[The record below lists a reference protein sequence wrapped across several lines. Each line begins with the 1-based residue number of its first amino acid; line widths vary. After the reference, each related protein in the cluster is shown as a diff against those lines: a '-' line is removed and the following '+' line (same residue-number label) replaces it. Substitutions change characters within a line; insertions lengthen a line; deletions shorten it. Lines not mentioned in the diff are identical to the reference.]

1 MAHSEKGLSPLEKYE
16 QHFPS
21 VLRALM
27 EENGTTQKEL
37 AQFIQVRPQTL
48 SLYCSGE
55 TQPNGEKLLKIAEFY
70 HVTVDYLLT
79 GTVIENIPVYK
90 MLGFSENTVENLRL
104 VKDGYFEDTPGML
117 AMLDCL
123 LSDKDFYLAIEQACA
138 WNAQKAGKAETYREF
153 CEWKAAQ
160 YMQGYLLDFF
170 SRDFSAIYKEKT
182 E

>member
-1 MAHSEKGLSPLEKYE
+1 MSITEKGHSPLDKYE
-16 QHFPS
+16 QHFPT

-37 AQFIQVRPQTL
+37 AKFLEVRPQTL

-55 TQPNGEKLLKIAEFY
+55 TQPNGEKLLKIAEYY

-90 MLGFSENTVENLRL
+90 MLGFSESTVENLRL
-104 VKDGYFEDTPGML
+104 VKDGYFEDTPEML
-117 AMLDCL
+117 AMLDNL
-123 LSDKDFYLAIEQACA
+123 LSDKNFYIALEKGLQF
-138 WNAQKAGKAETYREF
+138 NAQKVGRDIDYQEF

-160 YMQGYLLDFF
+160 YIQSYLLEFF
-170 SRDFSAIYKEKT
+170 GRNFSAIYKEKNQ
-182 E
+182 